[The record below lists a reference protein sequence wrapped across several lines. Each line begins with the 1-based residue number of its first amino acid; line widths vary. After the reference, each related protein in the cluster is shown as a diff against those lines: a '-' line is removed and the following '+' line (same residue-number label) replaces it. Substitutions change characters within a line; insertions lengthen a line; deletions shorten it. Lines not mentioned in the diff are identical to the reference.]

1 MAEGEGEPIYAVCM
15 KLNTKV
21 LFCLDREMYDAL
33 QAAKLRT
40 GRSVSSMLR
49 EAVKTLLRAV

>member
-1 MAEGEGEPIYAVCM
+1 M

-33 QAAKLRT
+33 QAAKLKT

-49 EAVKTLLRAV
+49 EAVRTLLRAV